1 MNTLMNVIIF
11 ILFAYY
17 LAALA
22 ERLTK
27 PEIIELVDGE
37 PQSMGYDNYY
47 EIEYLNTRDYYTAA
61 DHGFGHESDWDF

>member
-1 MNTLMNVIIF
+1 MNTLLNVIIF

-22 ERLTK
+22 ERIAA
-27 PEIIELVDGE
+27 PEIIEDGE
-37 PQSMGYDNYY
+37 SKGLDQYY
-47 EIEYLNTRDYYTAA
+47 ESEYLNTRDYYLAA